1 MTFKKILLATAI
13 TAVSSSAFALEAMDE
28 SSLSATTGQDG
39 LSVTIAS
46 AGLSAFDVLI
56 HDTDGFTNRLSDG
69 AIVLNDITV
78 GALDLTL
85 DIDAGSDAVAGTNN
99 TLQIKAYNNSAIT
112 LNMGTLQVANSGRDN
127 AGAWGIQGTATDVM
141 ALGTITIGATSAA
154 TPLLNIQMGNEEQ
167 GAWMKL
173 NPTLTTGLTLT
184 NFALYDASASGATEK
199 YGIGISSL
207 NVRDNGGTGALT
219 ASVNIDATANGLELS
234 GLTLG
239 TGTGI
244 DVRMSAVTL
253 GKVAGTAPLAPA
265 IGDVEIVGLNLSGAT
280 ISVIGH

>member
-28 SSLSATTGQDG
+28 ASLSATTGQDG
-39 LSVTIAS
+39 LTVTIDN
-46 AGLSAFDVLI
+46 AGLLPFDVII
-56 HDTDGFTNRLSDG
+56 HDTDGFTGRLSDG
-69 AIVLNDITV
+69 AIILNDITV
-78 GALDLTL
+78 GALNLTL
-85 DIDAGSDAVAGTNN
+85 DIDAGSDAVAGTDN
-99 TLQIKAYNNSAIT
+99 TLQIKAYNTSAISV
-112 LNMGTLQVANSGRDN
+112 NMGTLQVANSGRDN
-127 AGAWGIQGTATDVM
+127 AGAWGIQGSATDVM
-141 ALGTITIGATSAA
+141 ALGTINIGATSAA
-154 TPLLNIQMGNEEQ
+154 TPLLNIQMGNEAQ

-184 NFALYDASASGATEK
+184 NFALYDASASGAEK
-199 YGIGISSL
+199 YGVGISTL

-239 TGTGI
+239 TGTGV

-253 GKVAGTAPLAPA
+253 GKVAGTAPLSAP
-265 IGDVEIVGLNLSGAT
+265 IGDVEIVGLSLSGTT